1 MKLLTQFKSAI
12 HRSQFLNQL
21 TTTGVLGLTGS
32 LLLLIGLSWLCQ
44 EVWEKESFQFD
55 TTLLLRLHQLANP
68 GLDRLMLSIT
78 RLGDPDVVVGVVS
91 TSFGWLLWKRQRLV
105 AGAFVIACMGTLV
118 LNQGMKLAFAR
129 PRPILWPRLIQE
141 TSYGFPSGH
150 ALGSLV
156 LYGFMAYVLA
166 CRYPQQSRSIYSITV
181 GLIAS
186 IGLSRLY
193 LGVHYPTD
201 VFAGYAVGFLW
212 LMVCISLLKW
222 TRNKLG

>member
-12 HRSQFLNQL
+12 GRSKFLNQL
-21 TTTGVLGLTGS
+21 ATTGILGLTGS
-32 LLLLIGLSWLCQ
+32 LLLLIGLGWLCQ

-68 GLDRLMLSIT
+68 GIDHLMLTIT
-78 RLGDPDVVVGVVS
+78 RLGNPNVVVIVVA
-91 TSFGWLLWKRQRLV
+91 TSFGWFLWKRQRLE
-105 AGAFVIACMGTLV
+105 AGALAIVCMGTLV

-129 PRPILWPRLIQE
+129 PRPTLWLPLIRE
-141 TSYGFPSGH
+141 ISYGFPSGH

-156 LYGFMAYVLA
+156 LYGFLAYVMA
-166 CRYPQQSRSIYSITV
+166 CRYAQYARSIYSVSV
-181 GLIAS
+181 GLIAL

-201 VFAGYAVGFLW
+201 IFAGYAVGFLW
-212 LMVCISLLKW
+212 LMVCISLLRW
-222 TRNKLG
+222 TRNKLR